1 MTPVDLD
8 QAMIGYVT
16 SWAHA
21 VVPRV
26 AIGLLGLGVLSL
38 TCRAYWRKRCSTI
51 TACLWLLAG
60 VVLSVFAV
68 IPGDFIRFV
77 ISTPYMMRIRFI
89 VAAVSVL
96 VLLITWESIRR
107 THLQE
112 RYALLW
118 ITTALILFVC
128 ALFPQTV
135 ALFRAVTGM
144 EYATAIVAVAFTF
157 LVLVAFH
164 FSISM
169 SAIQSKH
176 SKVAQRVAILEA
188 RLKKLEE
195 ALAEK
200 GKN

>member
-1 MTPVDLD
+1 MTPVNLD
-8 QAMIGYVT
+8 QAIIVDVT
-16 SWAHA
+16 GWAHA
-21 VVPRV
+21 IVPRV
-26 AIGLLGLGVLSL
+26 IIGVVGFGILFL

-60 VVLSVFAV
+60 LAFSMFSV
-68 IPGDFIRFV
+68 IPEDVIKFV
-77 ISTPYMMRIRFI
+77 ITTPYMTRIRVI
-89 VAAVSVL
+89 VAGVSVM

-118 ITTALILFVC
+118 ITTSLILFVC
-128 ALFPQTV
+128 ALFPQAV

-169 SAIQSKH
+169 SAMQSKH

-195 ALAEK
+195 ELMEK
-200 GKN
+200 GK